1 MISREIRKRYATL
14 LGQLLACQCEL
25 EVMRRLTVIEGDY
38 DSVDLIKDMKKA
50 SEIMT
55 QLLDAMEQV
64 GDYSE
69 MRSIEPDT
77 FIDRLRYVFS
87 GE

>member
-1 MISREIRKRYATL
+1 
-14 LGQLLACQCEL
+14 
-25 EVMRRLTVIEGDY
+25 MRRLTVVEGDY

-50 SEIMT
+50 SEVMT
-55 QLLDAMEQV
+55 QLLDAMEQI

-69 MRSIEPDT
+69 MRSAEPYSLLER
-77 FIDRLRYVFS
+77 IRYVFS

>member
-25 EVMRRLTVIEGDY
+25 EVMRRLTVVEGDY

-69 MRSIEPDT
+69 MRSSDQAS
-77 FIDRLRYVFS
+77 FVDRIRYVFS